1 VSPDGPAQA
10 NFKLQP
16 LNFMISKQNH
26 SMNKRN
32 GVSPRKLLALAG
44 ASVLL
49 LCAAGNVPVENFTP
63 QGPMQADLNAGGHNL
78 TNAGTIYATNV
89 VVSGSL
95 TGNGTSAF
103 DAAGSAATAQAN
115 AENASISL
123 SALNAGTLNATST
136 TTVPSEE
143 TVSAYVLANAGGSAG
158 WTLIDNSGSSYL
170 SSTNLTGGKY
180 LVDLGSIAASGNAVT
195 LDPTPTDDETVVIR
209 DLNFGAGN
217 GFGGTYGALNIA
229 YTSNSITPDGAGG
242 TTVYYTAL
250 TTAGETATFV
260 WSAALDTWVEHQ
272 VMPAS
277 GYVAPTWTPV
287 NSGDF
292 IQLNPGGF
300 YAVTAATGDG
310 VYGPQPGVNVG
321 DTIYIWD
328 AANCLAAQGTDF
340 DSVGGSNCA
349 VFQNGAEANA
359 SSYPPVAF
367 GTVPPYPVY
376 KLIWDGTEWIQY
388 LDGTNNP

>member
-1 VSPDGPAQA
+1 MLNKLSRAARSTPQSMLFTFAIATFILVAGVLADSPITD
-10 NFKLQP
+10 F
-16 LNFMISKQNH
+16 H
-26 SMNKRN
+26 
-32 GVSPRKLLALAG
+32 
-44 ASVLL
+44 
-49 LCAAGNVPVENFTP
+49 P

-78 TNAGTIYATNV
+78 TNAATITATN
-89 VVSGSL
+89 
-95 TGNGTSAF
+95 
-103 DAAGSAATAQAN
+103 
-115 AENASISL
+115 
-123 SALNAGTLNATST
+123 
-136 TTVPSEE
+136 
-143 TVSAYVLANAGGSAG
+143 TVSAPSGNFSGSVTVNGSAVTAIDNDGTMTANSSSRVPTQEAVVNYVAASSGGGGGSSG
-158 WTLIDNSGSSYL
+158 WTLIDSSGSAFL
-170 SSTNLTGGKY
+170 SSASLTGGRY
-180 LVDLGSIAASGNAVT
+180 LVDLGSIAASGSSVT
-195 LDPTPTDDETVVIR
+195 LDSSPTDDETVAIR

-310 VYGPQPGVNVG
+310 AYGPQPGVNVG

-340 DSVGGSNCA
+340 DSVGGSDCA